1 MNASEH
7 VKVHVKSHVGHL
19 KRPHGKTASMEELA
33 ALAEQLSW
41 SADELQECLRAFGGC
56 MAETAQHMEAQ
67 LDLVGRDDE
76 DEEKGGRICT
86 ALRFSKTWWEN
97 WWAKLAYYYALQV
110 GIRLKIVQI
119 GISFEQSG
127 ILTI

>member
-1 MNASEH
+1 MPHDDSHMFQSFMEP
-7 VKVHVKSHVGHL
+7 KPKKSFWQDLYG
-19 KRPHGKTASMEELA
+19 MFE
-33 ALAEQLSW
+33 
-41 SADELQECLRAFGGC
+41 
-56 MAETAQHMEAQ
+56 
-67 LDLVGRDDE
+67 DLVGRDDE